1 MAAENL
7 NRHMVRDM
15 PDAVL
20 QNVVRDVPDA
30 LVRDVRDM
38 PEAVL
43 NHEVRDVPDAVF
55 NHVVRDMP
63 EAVLN
68 HVVRDVPDAVLD
80 HVVRDV
86 PDAVLQN
93 VVRDVAAAVVR
104 DVRDVPKAVLDNV
117 VHDVPDAVL
126 HNVFSDAPEAVC
138 DNVVHAVPDAML
150 RNVVYDSLEA
160 VLDNDFTLANDVVVA
175 DDSTSSSFIGDI
187 IVSNDSLPL
196 CAIKLPSKMCKRGRP
211 KGADKTVVGLP
222 KKRTAYSKLLPFNRL
237 SVHDKEKAILSW
249 LLSADIVNFALRGQL
264 VDEDQIEVRPELL
277 SPALVDENVELK
289 LVQIFFTR
297 DGWVSL
303 NTAIKNLNKHIT
315 YFCCV
320 CKIDIENSLS
330 ICCDCCLLW
339 CHLICAGLNKA
350 PKKKHWF
357 CKQCT
362 LKA

>member
-7 NRHMVRDM
+7 NRHVVRDM

-126 HNVFSDAPEAVC
+126 HNVFCDAPEAVC

-211 KGADKTVVGLP
+211 KGADKTVVDLP

-297 DGWVSL
+297 WLGF
-303 NTAIKNLNKHIT
+303 IKYGNKEFEQT
-315 YFCCV
+315 YNVFLLCV
-320 CKIDIENSLS
+320 QN
-330 ICCDCCLLW
+330 
-339 CHLICAGLNKA
+339 
-350 PKKKHWF
+350 
-357 CKQCT
+357 
-362 LKA
+362 